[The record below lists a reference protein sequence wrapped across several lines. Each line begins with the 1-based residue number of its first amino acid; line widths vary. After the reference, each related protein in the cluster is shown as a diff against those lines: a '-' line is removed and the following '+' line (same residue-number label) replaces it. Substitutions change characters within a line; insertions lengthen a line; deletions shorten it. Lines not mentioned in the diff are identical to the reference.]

1 MEDKSF
7 LKKHWKKILI
17 LILGIAVLIIIGAS
31 FKLNGTDSIKNLF
44 TLKKGLENTYYL
56 SQILCSFI
64 VIIGGIV
71 AVGQYVLA
79 KDIERKKFHNAR
91 VQKAID
97 LSEYYKDNILC
108 NMTFIYAV
116 YEELNI
122 LDILDSVKIE
132 DMKEFDTAELNR
144 IFKSDQIKNMAD
156 KLKSVDLIKTVQKL
170 SEIYA
175 TENNRFGKEI
185 LVFEEDGVRRVQGV
199 NISRIYEEF
208 INNTVMETLNNL
220 EYFALHFVYGTAD
233 KYVVYQSLH
242 VTYLDIVRLLYYN
255 IAKNNNTGEQKL
267 FTNVI
272 ELFNI
277 WKQMA
282 EEQKQAEVQASRNSI
297 IKGKSAKNIE

>member
-1 MEDKSF
+1 MENKSF
-7 LKKHWKKILI
+7 WEKYYKKIFI
-17 LILGIAVLIIIGAS
+17 VFLGIIVLIIIGVS
-31 FKLNGTDSIKNLF
+31 FKLNGTNSIKSLF
-44 TLKKGLENTYYL
+44 ILKKSLENTYYL
-56 SQILCSFI
+56 SQIMCSFI

-71 AVGQYVLA
+71 AVWQYVLA
-79 KDIERKKFHNAR
+79 KDVERKKFHNAR

-108 NMTFIYAV
+108 NMTFINAV
-116 YEELNI
+116 YEDLNI
-122 LDILDSVKIE
+122 LDILDSVRIE

-144 IFKSDQIKNMAD
+144 IFKADQINKMAN
-156 KLKSVDLIKTVQKL
+156 KLKSVDLIETVQRL
-170 SEIYA
+170 SEIYS
-175 TENNRFGKEI
+175 TENNRFGRKIIVLHEG
-185 LVFEEDGVRRVQGV
+185 EVRSFQSVNKSRV
-199 NISRIYEEF
+199 YEEF

-255 IAKNNNTGEQKL
+255 IAMNNNTGEQK
-267 FTNVI
+267 FYTNVI

-277 WKQMA
+277 WKRMA
-282 EEQKQAEVQASRNSI
+282 ENQKQVEVQASRSNI